1 MSELNDPRVLFAA
14 ERTLLAWNRTSVAL
28 IGLGFL
34 VERSGLLVEID
45 FTIAA
50 RSISDNVTFLV
61 GLGFI
66 AIGVVAAF
74 FSCRQYLVILKSLN
88 PAEFP
93 AGYASK
99 AVLLVNG
106 LVGFFGMALA
116 IALYVGRG
124 AFPL

>member
-28 IGLGFL
+28 IGFGFL

-45 FTIAA
+45 STIAA
-50 RSISDNVTFLV
+50 RSVSDTVTFLV

-66 AIGVVAAF
+66 LIGVLAVF
-74 FSCRQYLVILKSLN
+74 FSSHQFLTILKSLN
-88 PAEFP
+88 PGEFP
-93 AGYASK
+93 VGYASR
-99 AVLLVNG
+99 AGLIVNG
-106 LVGFFGMALA
+106 LVGFLGIALA

-124 AFPL
+124 